1 MTAATPVTA
10 FLDASVLYP
19 AMLRSVLLRLALA
32 DLYRPLWS
40 DAVHE
45 EWIAALLRNRPELD
59 RTRLLRTRALME
71 AHLGQAMV
79 TGYAPLIK
87 QLTLPDPDDRH
98 VLAAA
103 IHGGASAIITV
114 NLRDFPASALGP
126 HGIEARHPDAF
137 IRDLVERDP
146 HEAVAALRDDR
157 LSLKRPPKAVSAYIA
172 DLAAAGLPKTV
183 ATLQPFLEKL

>member
-10 FLDASVLYP
+10 FLDASVLYR

-40 DAVHE
+40 GAVHE

-71 AHLGQAMV
+71 AHLVQAMV

-103 IHGGASAIITV
+103 IHGSASAIITV

-137 IRDLVERDP
+137 IRDLVESDP
-146 HEAVAALRDDR
+146 NEAVAALRDDR
-157 LSLKRPPKAVSAYIA
+157 LSLKKPPKAVPAYIA

-183 ATLQPFLEKL
+183 AALQPFLEKL

>member
-19 AMLRSVLLRLALA
+19 AMLRSVMLRLALA

-71 AHLGQAMV
+71 AHLGQA
-79 TGYAPLIK
+79 
-87 QLTLPDPDDRH
+87 
-98 VLAAA
+98 
-103 IHGGASAIITV
+103 
-114 NLRDFPASALGP
+114 
-126 HGIEARHPDAF
+126 
-137 IRDLVERDP
+137 
-146 HEAVAALRDDR
+146 
-157 LSLKRPPKAVSAYIA
+157 
-172 DLAAAGLPKTV
+172 
-183 ATLQPFLEKL
+183 